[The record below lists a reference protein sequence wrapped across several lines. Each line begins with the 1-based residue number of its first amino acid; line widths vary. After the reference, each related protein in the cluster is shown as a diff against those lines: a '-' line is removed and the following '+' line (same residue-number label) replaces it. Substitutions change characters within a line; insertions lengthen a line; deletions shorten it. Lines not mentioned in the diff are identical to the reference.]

1 MSKTIASRSK
11 KLFVELPQWKVLSRP
26 ADHRSEVT
34 VYVKGFLAESESPEN
49 FDDWIHSHK
58 LLALSPKHR
67 WGSSALGYSW
77 PSGSSLHHIPV
88 PLASLG
94 SVAYLVG
101 RNLQQLKHLRIP
113 SPMSIMGALAIDAG
127 LHAGR
132 LAYQFNVATKESE
145 ERAETLAWRLLD
157 LRRKHDYLRVV
168 GHSLGCRHIVEAC
181 GLMQQN
187 ERPDSIHLCAPAFIK
202 DDILPWVEKGSGGLG
217 KEQTVIYYSHKD
229 LTLGILLRTLLGGT
243 QAVGEIG
250 LLDGPA
256 APSLDPSVKLVD
268 ASRSLG
274 GYYIGAHTDY
284 ADKFH
289 YFCHPSLPSPLIPPP
304 LEP

>member
-1 MSKTIASRSK
+1 MSKTIAAQSK
-11 KLFVELPQWKVLSRP
+11 KLFVELPQWKILSRP

-34 VYVKGFLAESESPEN
+34 VYVKGFLAESKSPEN
-49 FDDWIHSHK
+49 FDNWLHSHK
-58 LLALSPKHR
+58 LLALSPKHHGVNQR
-67 WGSSALGYSW
+67 LDTLGRLDLLFIIYQSHW
-77 PSGSSLHHIPV
+77 PVWARRH
-88 PLASLG
+88 
-94 SVAYLVG
+94 LVG

-113 SPMSIMGALAIDAG
+113 SPLSIMGALAIDAG

-145 ERAETLAWRLLD
+145 ERAETLAWQLLE

-202 DDILPWVEKGSGGLG
+202 QDILSWVEKGSGGLG

-229 LTLGILLRTLLGGT
+229 LTLGILLRTLLGGA

-256 APSLDPSVKLVD
+256 APSLDPTVKLVD

-289 YFCHPSLPSPLIPPP
+289 YFCYHSPPSPRLQSP
-304 LEP
+304 LEL